1 MQKTEIEIS
10 GMTCGHCAA
19 SITKELAAVPGV
31 NVLEVNH
38 ATGKA
43 IVEGDASEENLVA
56 AIDKAG
62 YQATKFVKVN
72 D

>member
-1 MQKTEIEIS
+1 MQRTEIEIS
-10 GMTCGHCAA
+10 GMTCGHCAM
-19 SITKELAAVPGV
+19 SISKELSAVEGV
-31 NVLEVNH
+31 HVLKVDP

-43 IVEGDASEENLVA
+43 IIEGDASEEDLSEAV
-56 AIDKAG
+56 DKAG